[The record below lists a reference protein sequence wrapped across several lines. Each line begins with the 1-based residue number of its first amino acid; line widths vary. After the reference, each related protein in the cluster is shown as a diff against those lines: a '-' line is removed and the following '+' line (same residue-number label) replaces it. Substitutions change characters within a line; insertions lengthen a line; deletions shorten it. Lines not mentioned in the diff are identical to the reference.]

1 MKSISEET
9 PTTYFPSYTAEVPS
23 ELLKFGS
30 LTTLGWLMK
39 LARLVERR

>member
-9 PTTYFPSYTAEVPS
+9 PTTYFPSYMAEVPS

-30 LTTLGWLMK
+30 LITLGWLMK
-39 LARLVERR
+39 LANLVGQR